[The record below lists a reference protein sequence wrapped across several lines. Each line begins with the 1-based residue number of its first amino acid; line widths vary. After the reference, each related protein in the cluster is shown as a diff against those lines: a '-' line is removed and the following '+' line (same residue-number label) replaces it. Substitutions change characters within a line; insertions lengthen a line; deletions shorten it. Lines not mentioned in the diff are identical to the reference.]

1 MKKLFKSK
9 LSVFLFLLTF
19 LVTQCFFVFN
29 TRTTSS
35 LDNDGNSNSTEDVSV
50 TVLESD
56 SHHTVVKFD
65 INNFSKDLVNINN
78 KSYYNI
84 NCEGTSL
91 PLEEGAP
98 ELPRI
103 CRNIVIPNDADVKLN
118 VISSEYK
125 DYKNIPI
132 APSKG
137 SITRDKNPEDI
148 PYKLGKEY
156 KNKNFYP
163 SELVSFSE
171 PFIMRE
177 LRGTTITLNAFQYK
191 PKNETLRVY
200 KSVTVEIITDG
211 KSSVNSLTT
220 SRSNKTTS
228 DFEPA
233 YSNTF
238 INYSNLKTPTH
249 RLMNNP
255 SETGSMLIISYDQFS
270 SAMNSFINWKNS
282 RGINTTLVNMSTVSS
297 SNNPTEIKNY
307 IQNYYNQHP
316 ELTYVLLV
324 GDYAHV
330 SSPTYSTG
338 VSDPTYTK
346 VAGSDDY
353 PDIYV
358 GRFSAESIA
367 DVETQVQR
375 SIEFEQNGY
384 NTAAWFKKGVG
395 IASDEGSG
403 ETDIQQMD
411 SIKSKLLNAGYTQVD
426 SIYDPGASASSVTN
440 SLNQGRGIIN
450 YCGHGAENYWV
461 TTGFS
466 NTNIKNLQNPG
477 QLPFIIS
484 VSCVS
489 GKFQSGTCF
498 AETWLRSKNSNGN
511 PIGAIGT
518 LMSTVNQPWIPPMNG
533 QDGIIDLLC
542 NNSRVSLGGLCYSGE
557 TRMLD
562 NGTSSDL
569 LTFNTWTLFG
579 DPSIQILPDSTNPT
593 DPTDPEEPADPY
605 EPNDSTSQAYTINS
619 GVDYS
624 SYIYSNTDVDYYKVT
639 TNKSGVISATLTN
652 LPYDYDLY
660 LYNSSGKRVAS
671 STKSSTSNE
680 SISYSAR
687 TLGTYY
693 LKVVGYNG
701 AHSTSTKYNL
711 NASYPI
717 AN

>member
-1 MKKLFKSK
+1 
-9 LSVFLFLLTF
+9 
-19 LVTQCFFVFN
+19 
-29 TRTTSS
+29 
-35 LDNDGNSNSTEDVSV
+35 
-50 TVLESD
+50 
-56 SHHTVVKFD
+56 
-65 INNFSKDLVNINN
+65 
-78 KSYYNI
+78 
-84 NCEGTSL
+84 
-91 PLEEGAP
+91 
-98 ELPRI
+98 
-103 CRNIVIPNDADVKLN
+103 
-118 VISSEYK
+118 
-125 DYKNIPI
+125 
-132 APSKG
+132 
-137 SITRDKNPEDI
+137 
-148 PYKLGKEY
+148 
-156 KNKNFYP
+156 
-163 SELVSFSE
+163 
-171 PFIMRE
+171 
-177 LRGTTITLNAFQYK
+177 
-191 PKNETLRVY
+191 
-200 KSVTVEIITDG
+200 
-211 KSSVNSLTT
+211 
-220 SRSNKTTS
+220 
-228 DFEPA
+228 
-233 YSNTF
+233 
-238 INYSNLKTPTH
+238 
-249 RLMNNP
+249 
-255 SETGSMLIISYDQFS
+255 
-270 SAMNSFINWKNS
+270 
-282 RGINTTLVNMSTVSS
+282 
-297 SNNPTEIKNY
+297 
-307 IQNYYNQHP
+307 
-316 ELTYVLLV
+316 
-324 GDYAHV
+324 
-330 SSPTYSTG
+330 
-338 VSDPTYTK
+338 
-346 VAGSDDY
+346 
-353 PDIYV
+353 
-358 GRFSAESIA
+358 
-367 DVETQVQR
+367 
-375 SIEFEQNGY
+375 
-384 NTAAWFKKGVG
+384 
-395 IASDEGSG
+395 
-403 ETDIQQMD
+403 
-411 SIKSKLLNAGYTQVD
+411 VD

-639 TNKSGVISATLTN
+639 TNKSGVIYATLTN

-671 STKSSTSNE
+671 STKSSTSSE